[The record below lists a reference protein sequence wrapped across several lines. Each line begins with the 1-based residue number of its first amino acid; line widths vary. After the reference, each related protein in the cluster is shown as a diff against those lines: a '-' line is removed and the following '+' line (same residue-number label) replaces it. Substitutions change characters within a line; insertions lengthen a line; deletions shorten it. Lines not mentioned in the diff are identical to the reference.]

1 MSPQPAHYAY
11 EFSVDTITFDSFSAA
26 LHPPTFD
33 LEVQTLIAGGS
44 YVPSPA
50 ASPPVASSSHEF
62 PPSLPCTPPHRHRR
76 DPIPSALRTLL
87 HETSD
92 ALDSPDA
99 ALVRAL
105 SLDALFALLLQ
116 RLEPAFTGNAST
128 LSGAEDR
135 GARFEDVSEKT
146 ARLASLLPFVT
157 KLAGTTG
164 VERGV
169 LSSGVNGN
177 EFVEVGCLSFL
188 FRCRILI
195 PGSP

>member
-1 MSPQPAHYAY
+1 M
-11 EFSVDTITFDSFSAA
+11 
-26 LHPPTFD
+26 
-33 LEVQTLIAGGS
+33 
-44 YVPSPA
+44 
-50 ASPPVASSSHEF
+50 
-62 PPSLPCTPPHRHRR
+62 
-76 DPIPSALRTLL
+76 RTLL

-128 LSGAEDR
+128 PSGADER

-157 KLAGTTG
+157 KLAGTTDA
-164 VERGV
+164 ERGV

-177 EFVEVGCLSFL
+177 EFVEVSLSL
-188 FRCRILI
+188 YLLPPPATELN
-195 PGSP
+195 PGAPRQQALEDVRELREFCAVLYGSWDRDDLRTSCAL